1 MEEPAEE
8 VRLQNGQKLSTE
20 DFQLLQV
27 VSQDDTDG
35 QVASLCRDCPGA
47 SRVSTLTSAPSYRTA
62 RLIPVR
68 IDCLVG
74 WKCCQASSSRAI
86 IAECFSAP
94 HVASPIGILKVQ
106 FGMILAS
113 WITAY
118 SSNSPLKILAN
129 RISFRTTRCLQPVD
143 LVNHIHLCLLEDSEL
158 RWKLGTLKIFG
169 W

>member
-1 MEEPAEE
+1 MKISNYCRWSPKTTLMDKWLHFVEIALEPA
-8 VRLQNGQKLSTE
+8 GFPLSPLLPHTE
-20 DFQLLQV
+20 L
-27 VSQDDTDG
+27 
-35 QVASLCRDCPGA
+35 PG
-47 SRVSTLTSAPSYRTA
+47 RHLVLN
-62 RLIPVR
+62 
-68 IDCLVG
+68 DCLVG
-74 WKCCQASSSRAI
+74 WKCCQAFSSRAI

-94 HVASPIGILKVQ
+94 HVASPIGTLKVQ
-106 FGMILAS
+106 FETWLAS